1 MTPVALQGIC
11 SHFTEML
18 IQSHTVTV
26 GRPPNPDAQLCRLW
40 SRWHQGGF
48 LSVNNARSKPLI
60 KGISNPNL
68 AFLATDVFFPL
79 QNEGA
84 VPSAMFSTL
93 PLIQWKKANTRGIGL
108 PSPPTHQNC
117 TYTAA
122 VQLKSFC
129 CGDCTQDCLLD

>member
-1 MTPVALQGIC
+1 M
-11 SHFTEML
+11 
-18 IQSHTVTV
+18 
-26 GRPPNPDAQLCRLW
+26 
-40 SRWHQGGF
+40 
-48 LSVNNARSKPLI
+48 NNARIKLLI

-68 AFLATDVFFPL
+68 AFLATDVCFFFFSR

-84 VPSAMFSTL
+84 APSAVFSML
-93 PLIQWKKANTRGIGL
+93 PLIQWKRANMRGIGL
-108 PSPPTHQNC
+108 PSTPTRQNC